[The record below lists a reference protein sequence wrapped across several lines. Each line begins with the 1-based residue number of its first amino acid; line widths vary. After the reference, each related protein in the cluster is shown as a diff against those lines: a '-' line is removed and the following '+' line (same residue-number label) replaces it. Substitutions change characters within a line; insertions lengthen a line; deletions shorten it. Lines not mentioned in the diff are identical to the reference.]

1 MKEKLLLKEAPNM
14 YFVVILCQALW
25 INHLIE
31 IRSHPTLCE
40 PMDCNMPGFPVLHHL
55 LEFAQIHVH

>member
-25 INHLIE
+25 INHLVE
-31 IRSHPTLCE
+31 IRSHPILCNT
-40 PMDCNMPGFPVLHHL
+40 MDYTRPGFPIVHNL
-55 LEFAQIHVH
+55 LEFAQIHVL